1 MNPYGIQDAYQK
13 AIAFA
18 GIAHKDQ
25 KIPGSDVSYVVHL
38 ANVAMEVLFA
48 YSESM
53 DFDLET
59 ALQSALLHDTLEDTD
74 ISFEDLQKNF
84 GGKVAECVHSLTKNM
99 NLPKEDRMKD
109 SLNRILKQ
117 GRDACIV
124 KLADRITNLQIPPS
138 YWSNEKKKQYL
149 AEAELIL
156 NMLQNTHSYLENRLR
171 ARIKIYLNYLY

>member
-1 MNPYGIQDAYQK
+1 MNPYSVQDAYQK
-13 AIAFA
+13 AISFA

-25 KIPGSDVSYVVHL
+25 KIPGSDVTYVVHL

-74 ISFEDLQKNF
+74 ISIEDLRKNF
-84 GGKVAECVHSLTKNM
+84 GDKVCRCVSALTKNM
-99 NLPKEDRMKD
+99 NLPKEERMKD
-109 SLNRILKQ
+109 SLNRILKE
-117 GRDACIV
+117 GRDASIV

-138 YWSNEKKKQYL
+138 YWSKEKKELYL
-149 AEAELIL
+149 AEAEMIL
-156 NMLQNTHSYLENRLR
+156 HMLQNTHSYLENRLK
-171 ARIKIYLNYLY
+171 ARIKIYLNYL